1 MKKFIIQDREAG
13 NFISSFNSKDEAE
26 KELARY
32 EQDDKKGGIYTPNFY
47 EIVEDEEQKEYLV
60 EFNNGLESDENNLA
74 MGFDSLEDAKKYAKD
89 NVEVYYSILKGEFEL
104 IDNIWTGCGVCVL
117 TNCDD
122 SSISWFYSESE
133 NFCSVD
139 NL

>member
-32 EQDDKKGGIYTPNFY
+32 EQDDKKEGIYTPNFY
-47 EIVEDEEQKEYLV
+47 EIVE
-60 EFNNGLESDENNLA
+60 
-74 MGFDSLEDAKKYAKD
+74 
-89 NVEVYYSILKGEFEL
+89 
-104 IDNIWTGCGVCVL
+104 
-117 TNCDD
+117 
-122 SSISWFYSESE
+122 
-133 NFCSVD
+133 SVD